1 MREVQALGE
10 YDDKTMRVL
19 NEYNKTIAQSSKYTM
34 DQAAQAEVM
43 MAQLGLNMEQ
53 TKTLMPT
60 VMNLATAANIDLAD
74 SLDYLYYTLNA
85 LGMPMEYANT
95 LSDQMSKTAAI
106 SAADIDPLGQS
117 MQRLGS
123 GAQFF
128 AGGSS
133 EILAIL
139 GGISQFGSDM
149 QGTNAGTQLRN
160 FMLTLLAPTQSK
172 DCLLYTSPSPRD
184 GLLSRMPSSA

>member
-1 MREVQALGE
+1 
-10 YDDKTMRVL
+10 
-19 NEYNKTIAQSSKYTM
+19 M

-43 MAQLGLNMEQ
+43 MAQLGLNMDQ
-53 TKTLMPT
+53 TQTLMPT
-60 VMNLATAANIDLAD
+60 VMSLATAANIDLAD

-106 SAADIDPLGQS
+106 SAADIDTLGQS

-128 AGGSS
+128 AGEAARFSPFWAVSRSS
-133 EILAIL
+133 AK
-139 GGISQFGSDM
+139 
-149 QGTNAGTQLRN
+149 TCRAGTPARSC
-160 FMLTLLAPTQSK
+160 A
-172 DCLLYTSPSPRD
+172 TSC
-184 GLLSRMPSSA
+184 